1 MVAAGRWCL
10 LLVVVMLHSS
20 PSNGWLS
27 NFGFNF
33 KKLIDLNIGKL
44 LNQCK
49 NKQATGLN
57 GRSHADIVAA
67 AKLWAPVVRLA
78 VGEEWKPSSVDYF
91 LQHVNLR
98 GGSPTSVTPSTL
110 PTCNSN
116 CYLETKTH
124 LSCPSCRE
132 PVVFKG
138 QDPASAPAYAIY
150 EDKGNVVEITY
161 WFFFPYNRGKRACVG
176 LYFDNVCPCVKA
188 WGHCLC
194 PRLNGCA
201 GGYSTFG
208 NHVGDWEHVKI
219 KFNNN
224 KIYSIYLSIHDSEIT
239 NQYGGEFLWNGN
251 EFRRGNRAVYTTDCT
266 HAQVYA
272 AKGSHGIWP
281 NTGEH
286 VYKKLFNG
294 DKLKDHCSA
303 GTAWHIANNLKI
315 VKMAAKGQ
323 FTGEFNFLNFKGR
336 WGNRERNCPKIIGQC
351 VLENGPGG
359 PPK

>member
-1 MVAAGRWCL
+1 MAVSARLYVLLAA
-10 LLVVVMLHSS
+10 VIFYSS
-20 PSNGWLS
+20 PNNGGLLGISKSIKESIESVKKCTAQRTAGLS
-27 NFGFNF
+27 
-33 KKLIDLNIGKL
+33 
-44 LNQCK
+44 
-49 NKQATGLN
+49 
-57 GRSHADIVAA
+57 GRSHADIVTA

-78 VGEEWKPSSVDYF
+78 MGEEWKPSSVDYF

-110 PTCNSN
+110 PTCNKN
-116 CYLETKTH
+116 CYLETKTP
-124 LSCPSCRE
+124 LSCASCRE
-132 PVVFKG
+132 PDVFKG

-150 EDKGNVVEITY
+150 EDKGSVVEITY

-176 LYFDNVCPCVKA
+176 FYFDNVCPCFKA

-194 PRLNGCA
+194 PRLNGCV

-224 KIYSIYLSIHDSEIT
+224 KIYSIYLSIHGSDTT
-239 NQYGGEFLWNGN
+239 NKFGGEFLWNGSG
-251 EFRRGNRAVYTTDCT
+251 FKKGDRVVQMTDCT

-272 AKGSHGIWP
+272 AKGSHGMWP
-281 NTGEH
+281 NTGNH
-286 VYKKLFNG
+286 VYKKLING
-294 DKLKDHCSA
+294 DKLKDLCSA
-303 GTAWHIANNLKI
+303 GTAWKTADNLKV

-323 FTGEFNFLNFKGR
+323 FTGKFSFLNFLGR
-336 WGNRERNCPKIIGQC
+336 WGNRERNCVPLIDQC
-351 VLENGPGG
+351 VLSNGPRG